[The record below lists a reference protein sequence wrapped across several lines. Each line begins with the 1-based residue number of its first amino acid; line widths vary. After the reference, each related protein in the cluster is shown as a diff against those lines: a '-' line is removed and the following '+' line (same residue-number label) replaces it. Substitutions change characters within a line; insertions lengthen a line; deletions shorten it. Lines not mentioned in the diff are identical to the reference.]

1 MFIKLGTVFLLLILS
16 SIASADEAVTYLVQ
30 TRSDAGE
37 LLQGAAFTDSDQWE
51 VDGYVILESDSRASF
66 FGSWTMSGMI
76 EAVDSNGDM
85 YLFNVIRV
93 LNDTSVIKQT
103 DNF

>member
-51 VDGYVILESDSRASF
+51 VDGYVILESDSRARASF

-93 LNDTSVIKQT
+93 LNDTSVI
-103 DNF
+103 N